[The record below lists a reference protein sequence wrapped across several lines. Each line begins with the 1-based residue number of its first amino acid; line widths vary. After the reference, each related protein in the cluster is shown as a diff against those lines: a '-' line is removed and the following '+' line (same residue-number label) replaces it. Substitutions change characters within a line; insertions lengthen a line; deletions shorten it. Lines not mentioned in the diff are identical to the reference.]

1 MGFQICISILKILF
15 IVLSIQMNV
24 HNVEYKFK
32 KMVDVNI
39 WLVKHVNFNFV
50 GNVKSN
56 GKVIKVMN
64 VLNIY
69 F

>member
-50 GNVKSN
+50 GNVKNN
-56 GKVIKVMN
+56 GKVIK
-64 VLNIY
+64 
-69 F
+69 